1 LIGVLTPT
9 DESELN
15 VAASMDKAV
24 IL

>member
-1 LIGVLTPT
+1 LIGVQTPT

-15 VAASMDKAV
+15 VAANMDKAV